1 MNNAMGNRAMITRA
15 ALAAALVALALAV
28 GLGGCGDA
36 ANHHKVVLIGIDG
49 MDWQIA
55 DPLLAEGK
63 LPNIQSLID
72 RGVRVNLRSIGPE
85 MKSPIIWTC
94 IATGKTQHKHGIS
107 DFLKKETGEQALYNS
122 RGWKALAI
130 WQILGDVGRT
140 VGVINWWLS
149 WPAYPVNGFLITERI
164 TFTPEDGY
172 PEIPEVTTPP
182 ELAKELAPFCQP
194 VTTLPDDEIAPFL
207 VGDSWRTTSD
217 HTVSD
222 GRESIRGIH
231 AMDKTVLQVADHML
245 DTREQPDF
253 FAVYFQGLD
262 VTCHR
267 YWGQWDTTSVDMPMS
282 HEMIK
287 TYGQLIPRYYEYFD
301 TVVGD
306 LLDHMDEDSTVI
318 ICSDHGFRGPYRSPR
333 GLLLGIW
340 MHRQTGV
347 LIAAGPGIAPSNET
361 LEGSVFDIT
370 PTILALLGEP
380 VARDMDGFVL
390 TEILDDDFEAA
401 NPVTYVDTY
410 EREPAASADVPETE
424 EVDDAIRERLRSLGY
439 IQ

>member
-1 MNNAMGNRAMITRA
+1 MSVRMSNRTMMTRTALTATLLVLAM
-15 ALAAALVALALAV
+15 LA
-28 GLGGCGDA
+28 GLGGCGGGGPD
-36 ANHHKVVLIGIDG
+36 HKVVLIGIDG
-49 MDWQIA
+49 MDWRVA
-55 DPLLAEGK
+55 DPLLEEGR

-107 DFLKKETGEQALYNS
+107 DFLKERTGEQALYNS
-122 RGWKALAI
+122 RGWKALAV
-130 WQILGDVGRT
+130 WQILGDIGHT

-164 TFTPEDGY
+164 TFTAEDGY
-172 PEIPEVTTPP
+172 PNIPEVTTPP
-182 ELAKELAPFCQP
+182 ELAEELAPLCQP
-194 VTTLPDDEIAPFL
+194 VATLSDDELAPFL
-207 VGDSWRTTSD
+207 VGDSWRTTTDGS
-217 HTVSD
+217 VKD
-222 GRESIRGIH
+222 GRESIRAIY
-231 AMDKTVLQVADHML
+231 AMDKTILQVATHML

-253 FAVYFQGLD
+253 FTVYFQGLD

-267 YWGQWDTTSVDMPMS
+267 YWGQWDPSTVDMQMS
-282 HEMIK
+282 DELIE
-287 TYGQLIPRYYEYFD
+287 TYGQLIPRYYEYMD
-301 TVVGD
+301 TIVGEIV
-306 LLDHMDEDSTVI
+306 DHMDEDSTVI

-347 LIAAGPGIAPSNET
+347 LIAAGPGIEPSRET
-361 LEGSVFDIT
+361 LDASVFDIT
-370 PTILALLGEP
+370 PTVLALLGEP

-401 NPVTYVDTY
+401 NPVTYIDTY
-410 EREPAASADVPETE
+410 EHEVAVSGEAPETE